1 VSIKRTSQELGE
13 KTSPK
18 RRALVSAQL
27 SQPKAGD
34 KAGHAMATAVHVDRG
49 DEDEGADE
57 GTGGAYPESKDEGT
71 GGGYPPSD
79 GGKDDEL
86 QEGKDQLDAGEEDA
100 EQDNA
105 DQENAEEGRGPIEPA
120 YRAFESSFAR

>member
-1 VSIKRTSQELGE
+1 
-13 KTSPK
+13 
-18 RRALVSAQL
+18 
-27 SQPKAGD
+27 
-34 KAGHAMATAVHVDRG
+34 M
-49 DEDEGADE
+49 
-57 GTGGAYPESKDEGT
+57 
-71 GGGYPPSD
+71 
-79 GGKDDEL
+79 